1 MKNMKKISILLLT
14 VLMAGGLYA
23 CTDVGSS
30 ANTSGSS
37 QMKDAP
43 DGSGEDSYGDE
54 SNFPGKPPEGVPDG
68 APPEKPN
75 GSAPPEGTP
84 PERPGESTNT
94 DYTSSEA
101 ASSSAGTNDTS
112 SKAANSSGTSG
123 TSSKSTSSSAGASDT
138 SFGKTS

>member
-68 APPEKPN
+68 APLEKPN

-84 PERPGESTNT
+84 PERPGESTDT
-94 DYTSSEA
+94 DYSSSEA

-112 SKAANSSGTSG
+112 SK
-123 TSSKSTSSSAGASDT
+123 STSSSAGASDT
-138 SFGKTS
+138 SFEKTS

>member
-1 MKNMKKISILLLT
+1 MSTSNVKEVLFMKNMKKISILLLT

-43 DGSGEDSYGDE
+43 DDYGEDSYGDE
-54 SNFPGKPPEGVPDG
+54 SNFPGKPPEGVPDC

-84 PERPGESTNT
+84 PERPGESTGTGDTSSEAASTSAGTN
-94 DYTSSEA
+94 DTSSEA
-101 ASSSAGTNDTS
+101 ASSSPG
-112 SKAANSSGTSG
+112 KAHTY
-123 TSSKSTSSSAGASDT
+123 
-138 SFGKTS
+138 